1 MTGRTSRTKGAA
13 WEREVAR
20 RLRAIYPGAR
30 RGAQS
35 RSGRDCADVEG
46 LPWHLEAKCGRSVS
60 ARAALDQAERDTD
73 GRPVLVAIHDDAP
86 RPGARARE
94 WVAMPWAVFEALA
107 RAAAL
112 DPAPPVEGRCS
123 LCPRPVSV
131 TLGPVGYCHEHAPSR
146 REEVTP

>member
-1 MTGRTSRTKGAA
+1 MPDDTRKQ
-13 WEREVAR
+13 R
-20 RLRAIYPGAR
+20 RLRDIYPGAR
-30 RGAQS
+30 RGSQS

-46 LPWHLEAKCGRSVS
+46 LPWHLEAKCGRTVS

-107 RAAAL
+107 RQGPPPPG
-112 DPAPPVEGRCS
+112 DPWVDIAPIEGRCS

-131 TLGPVGYCHEHAPSR
+131 TLGPVGYCHEHAPAR
-146 REEVTP
+146 REEE